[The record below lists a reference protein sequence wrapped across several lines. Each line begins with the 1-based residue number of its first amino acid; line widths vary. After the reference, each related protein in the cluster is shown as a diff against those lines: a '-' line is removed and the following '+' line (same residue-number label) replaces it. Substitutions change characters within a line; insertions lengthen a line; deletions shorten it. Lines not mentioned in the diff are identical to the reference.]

1 METVLFV
8 SSAFKGTKMLEAVK
22 ASGCRILLLTEEK
35 LQHEPWPRDILDEIF
50 FVPDL
55 RRYQDVIHAI
65 SYLCR
70 SRQLDLIVPLDEFEI
85 EIVAILREHLRLP
98 GMRVSETRRFRDKL
112 AMREITHNGGI
123 LVPPFTHV
131 LNYDQLRAYMAAI
144 TPPWILKPRTEAGSM
159 GIRKVHNDEEVW
171 RALDELGDMQSYY
184 LLEQFIPGD
193 IFHVDS
199 IVVNGSIEFCSVQ
212 QYGAPPM
219 QVYQGGGV
227 FNSRVLPRDA
237 DITQQLTAINQQLI
251 TVMDYQNGITHAE
264 YIRAH
269 ADGQLYFLEVA
280 ARVGGAFLS
289 DLIEAA
295 TGVNP
300 WTEWGRLEIAR
311 LRGKPYTVPTSRQ
324 DYAGLL
330 ITLARQE
337 HPDLSAYNAPEVV
350 WKADK
355 AYHAGLILVSPD
367 YERVETL
374 LNEYTQNFVN
384 DFLAV
389 GKPQNASRTGQQ
401 G

>member
-8 SSAFKGTKMLEAVK
+8 SSAYKGIKMLEAVK
-22 ASGCRILLLTEEK
+22 ANGCQILLLTEEK
-35 LQHEPWPRDILDEIF
+35 LQDEPWPRDLIDEIF
-50 FVPDL
+50 FIPDL
-55 RRYQDVIHAI
+55 RRYQDIIHAV

-70 SRQLDLIVPLDEFEI
+70 SRQIDLILPLDEFEI
-85 EIVAILREHLRLP
+85 EIVAMLREHLRLP
-98 GMRVSETRRFRDKL
+98 GMLVSDSRRFRDKL
-112 AMREITHNGGI
+112 TMREVTHKGGI
-123 LVPPFTHV
+123 AVPPFIHI
-131 LNYDQLRAYMAAI
+131 LNYDKLREYMATV
-144 TPPWILKPRTEAGSM
+144 TPPWVLKPRTEAGSM
-159 GIRKVHNDEEVW
+159 GIRKVYNNEEVW
-171 RALDELGDMQSYY
+171 RAIDELGDKQSHY
-184 LLEQFIPGD
+184 LLEQFIPGE
-193 IFHVDS
+193 IYHVDS
-199 IVVNGSIEFCSVQ
+199 IVVEGAIAFCSAQ

-237 DITQQLTAINQQLI
+237 AITQQLIELNRRMLK
-251 TVMDYQNGITHAE
+251 VMDYRNGIAHAE
-264 YIRAH
+264 FIRAS
-269 ADGQLYFLEVA
+269 ASGELYFLEVA

-295 TGVNP
+295 TGINP
-300 WTEWGRLEIAR
+300 WVEWGRLEVAQ
-311 LRGKPYTVPTSRQ
+311 LRGEAYQVPTPRQ

-355 AYHAGLILVSPD
+355 AYHAGLIVVSPN

-374 LNEYTQNFVN
+374 LNDYTQNFVQ

-389 GKPQNASRTGQQ
+389 GKPEGASRTGQQ

>member
-22 ASGCRILLLTEEK
+22 AKGCRILLLAEEK
-35 LQHEPWPRDILDEIF
+35 LQHEPWPRDILDEVF
-50 FVPDL
+50 FIPDL
-55 RRYQDVIHAI
+55 RRYQDVIHAV

-70 SRQLDLIVPLDEFEI
+70 SRQLDLILPLDEFEI
-85 EIVAILREHLRLP
+85 EIAAMLREHLRLP

-112 AMREITHNGGI
+112 TMREVTHNGGV

-131 LNYDQLRAYMAAI
+131 LNYDKLRAYMAAI
-144 TPPWILKPRTEAGSM
+144 TPPWILKPRTEAGAM

-171 RALDELGDMQSYY
+171 RVLDELGDTQSYY

-237 DITQQLTAINQQLI
+237 DITQQLTTLNQQLI
-251 TVMDYQNGITHAE
+251 AVMNYQNGITHAE

-300 WTEWGRLEIAR
+300 WTEWGLLEVAQ
-311 LRGKPYTVPTSRQ
+311 LRGEPYQVPTPRQ

-367 YERVETL
+367 YGRVETL
-374 LNEYTQNFVN
+374 LSEYTQNFVD

-389 GKPQNASRTGQQ
+389 GKPQDASRTGHQ